1 MRVAVRFRLPTH
13 LRSSAAAGGRP
24 VRDVRRVLFT
34 CSYVQSPIVHAS
46 SIYIYIYIYIS
57 PCYSAGNL
65 VHQRCKL
72 NDTWSHTNP
81 TAYRYALKAYETSH
95 VLPISNIPFSY
106 HLGRIYGEAD
116 AVAYFSWNEGVF
128 STNAWTHLA
137 IVGDARDTGSVW

>member
-46 SIYIYIYIYIS
+46 SIYIS

-72 NDTWSHTNP
+72 NNTLSHTNP